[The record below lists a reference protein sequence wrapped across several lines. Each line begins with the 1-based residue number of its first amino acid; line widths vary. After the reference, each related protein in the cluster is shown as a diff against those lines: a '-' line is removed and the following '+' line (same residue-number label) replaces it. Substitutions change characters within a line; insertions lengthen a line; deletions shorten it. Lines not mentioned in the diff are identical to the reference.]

1 VTFRPLRTR
10 VTLLSM
16 GVLLVTVSTVVAVHL
31 PRDGGRR
38 WSTGER
44 FSMVAAAVVILAVLT
59 LLSRPRVTA
68 DRDGVT
74 IVNLVTRRRLAWAQ
88 LVRVGLAP
96 GDPWVHL
103 DLADGT
109 TLAAM
114 GIQPASG
121 RAAALRDARLLRALA
136 EEYGTAA
143 SDR

>member
-1 VTFRPLRTR
+1 
-10 VTLLSM
+10 
-16 GVLLVTVSTVVAVHL
+16 
-31 PRDGGRR
+31 
-38 WSTGER
+38 
-44 FSMVAAAVVILAVLT
+44 MVAAAVVILAVLT